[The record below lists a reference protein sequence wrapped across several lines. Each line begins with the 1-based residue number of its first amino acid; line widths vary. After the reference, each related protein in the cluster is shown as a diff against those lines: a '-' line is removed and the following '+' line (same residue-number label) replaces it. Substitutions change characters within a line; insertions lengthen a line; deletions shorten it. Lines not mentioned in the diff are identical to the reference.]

1 MLPKTA
7 DIVIIGGG
15 GMGVSA
21 AYHLARRGAGRV
33 LLLEKGAFFG
43 QGATGTCAGGIR
55 HQFSAAVNIRLS
67 KLSIGMLERFP
78 QEMEQEIGLNQCGYL
93 LMLSSPATV
102 AEFEKNVALQH
113 SLGVATEWLQVDEIA
128 RRAPLLDLASEP
140 AIIAGTFYDRDGLCD
155 PNSVVQGFVTQARR
169 LGAKLLTDAGV
180 TAIRTE
186 AGRVSGVETT
196 AGPVSAA
203 VVLLAAGPWSAPLA
217 ATAGVALP
225 IVPLRRQI
233 AVTRPLG
240 IARAMPFLIDFDQSL
255 YFHYETGGIL
265 TGMSNPN
272 ETPGEKLTVDHD
284 WTLHHFDRAIARF
297 PLLERAELLTQWAG
311 LYEATP
317 DSQPII
323 GPLPPEGLYVC
334 AGFSGHGFMQGPIC
348 GLLMA
353 EMILDGAATTVEIGE
368 LSFDRFSG
376 RRLDGERHVI

>member
-7 DIVIIGGG
+7 DIVIFGGG
-15 GMGVSA
+15 VMGVSA
-21 AYHLARRGAGRV
+21 SYHLALRGAVRI
-33 LLLEKGAFFG
+33 LLLEKGPFFG

-55 HQFSAAVNIRLS
+55 HQFSAAINIRLS
-67 KLSIGMLERFP
+67 KLSIEMLACFP
-78 QEMEQEIGLNQCGYL
+78 QEMEQEIGLHQCGYL

-128 RRAPLLDLASEP
+128 RRAPLLDLAAAP
-140 AIIAGTFYDRDGLCD
+140 AIIAGTFYGRDGLCD
-155 PNSVVQGFVTQARR
+155 PNSVVQGYVTQARR
-169 LGAKLLTDAGV
+169 RGATLLTGAGV

-186 AGRVSGVETT
+186 AGRVVGVETE
-196 AGPVSAA
+196 AGPVAA
-203 VVLLAAGPWSAPLA
+203 PVVLLAAGPWSAPLA
-217 ATAGVALP
+217 ATAGVDLP
-225 IVPLRRQI
+225 VVPLRRQI

-240 IARAMPFLIDFDQSL
+240 IPREMPFLIDFDQSL

-272 ETPGEKLTVDHD
+272 ETPGEKLDVDHE

-311 LYEATP
+311 LYEVTP

-323 GPLPPEGLYVC
+323 GPLPVDGLYTC
-334 AGFSGHGFMQGPIC
+334 TGFSGHGFMQGPVC

-353 EMILDGAATTVEIGE
+353 EMILDGAASTVDIGE
-368 LSFDRFSG
+368 LSCDRFAG
-376 RRLDGERHVI
+376 GRLDGERHVI